1 MGTLPLN
8 EIASSETAS
17 EVRSR
22 LLADERDLTS
32 AADGD
37 LAYWRGVAAESTG
50 PILEIGCGA
59 GRILTALGAQE
70 RQLIGIDLDA
80 VALALANERVPSAEW
95 ILADGRTWRH
105 EATAASLV
113 IIGGDLLS
121 LITVPGDLEA
131 LLRTAALHCAPGGQ
145 VGIDAT
151 LMDPQLFADEVEG
164 EWSIDLER
172 VDADFEAVRRESHI
186 RPDPEMRSNTVLLEI
201 RHRAVGVDGSLTV
214 IYPDRAPF
222 TIRAWQPD
230 EVRALAAAAGLRV
243 TRVGADDRL
252 RWLLRS
258 AHE

>member
-1 MGTLPLN
+1 MGTLPL
-8 EIASSETAS
+8 SETAS

-37 LAYWRGVAAESTG
+37 LAYWREVAAESNGTV
-50 PILEIGCGA
+50 LEIGCGA
-59 GRILTALGAQE
+59 GRILTALDAAE

-80 VALALANERVPSAEW
+80 AALTLAAERAAAAEW
-95 ILADGRTWRH
+95 ICADGRTWRR
-105 EATAASLV
+105 EATAATLV
-113 IIGGDLLS
+113 ILGGDLLS
-121 LITVPGDLEA
+121 LITAPDDLEA

-151 LMDPQLFADEVEG
+151 LMDPQLFADEIEG
-164 EWSIDLER
+164 AWGVDLDR
-172 VDADFEAVRRESHI
+172 ADADLGAVRRESRI
-186 RPDPEMRSNTVLLEI
+186 RLDPQVRTNTVVLEI
-201 RHRAVGVDGSLTV
+201 RHRAVGADGRLTV

-222 TIRAWQPD
+222 AIRAWQPD

-258 AHE
+258 TNE

>member
-1 MGTLPLN
+1 MGTLPLS
-8 EIASSETAS
+8 ETASSETAS

-37 LAYWRGVAAESTG
+37 LAYWREVAAESTG

-59 GRILTALGAQE
+59 GRVLTALDSSE
-70 RQLIGIDLDA
+70 RQLIGIDLDLA
-80 VALALANERVPSAEW
+80 ALALAAERAAAAEW
-95 ILADGRTWRH
+95 IAADGRTWRR
-105 EATAASLV
+105 EATAAGLV
-113 IIGGDLLS
+113 ILGGDLLS
-121 LITVPGDLEA
+121 LITAPDDLEA

-164 EWSIDLER
+164 EWSADLER
-172 VDADFEAVRRESHI
+172 ADDDFTTVRRESRI
-186 RPDPEMRSNTVLLEI
+186 TPDPQARSNTVLLEI
-201 RHRAVGVDGSLTV
+201 RHRAVGVDGRLTV

-222 TIRAWQPD
+222 AIRAWQPD
-230 EVRALAAAAGLRV
+230 EVRSLAAAADLRV

>member
-1 MGTLPLN
+1 MGTLPL
-8 EIASSETAS
+8 SETAS

-37 LAYWRGVAAESTG
+37 LAYWREVASESDGTA
-50 PILEIGCGA
+50 LEIGCGA
-59 GRILTALGAQE
+59 GRILTALDAAE
-70 RQLIGIDLDA
+70 RQLIGIDLD
-80 VALALANERVPSAEW
+80 VAALTLAAERAPSAEW
-95 ILADGRTWRH
+95 ICADGRLWRR

-113 IIGGDLLS
+113 ILGGDLLS
-121 LITVPGDLEA
+121 LITAPDDLAA

-145 VGIDAT
+145 VGLDAT

-164 EWSIDLER
+164 EWSVDLER
-172 VDADFEAVRRESHI
+172 ADADFTTVRRESRI
-186 RPDPEMRSNTVLLEI
+186 SPDPQARTNTVVLEI
-201 RHRAVGVDGSLTV
+201 RHRAVGVDGRLTV

-222 TIRAWQPD
+222 AIRAWQPD
-230 EVRALAAAAGLRV
+230 EVRALAASVGLRV
-243 TRVGADDRL
+243 ARVGADDRL

>member
-1 MGTLPLN
+1 MGTLPL
-8 EIASSETAS
+8 SETAS
-17 EVRSR
+17 EVRNR

-37 LAYWRGVAAESTG
+37 LAYWRRVAAESTG

-59 GRILTALGAQE
+59 GRVLTALDSSE
-70 RQLIGIDLDA
+70 RQLIGVDLDVA
-80 VALALANERVPSAEW
+80 ALALAAERAPATEW
-95 ILADGRTWRH
+95 ICADGRTWRR
-105 EATAASLV
+105 EATAATLV
-113 IIGGDLLS
+113 ILGGDLLS
-121 LITVPGDLEA
+121 LITVPDDLEA

-164 EWSIDLER
+164 EWGADLER
-172 VDADFEAVRRESHI
+172 ADADFATVRRESRI
-186 RPDPEMRSNTVLLEI
+186 TPDPQARTNTVLLEI
-201 RHRAVGVDGSLTV
+201 RHRAVGADGQLIA

-222 TIRAWQPD
+222 AIRAWQPD
-230 EVRALAAAAGLRV
+230 EVRALAATAGLRV
-243 TRVGADDRL
+243 TRVGDDDRL

>member
-1 MGTLPLN
+1 MGTLPL
-8 EIASSETAS
+8 SETAS
-17 EVRSR
+17 EVRNR
-22 LLADERDLTS
+22 LLADERDLAS

-37 LAYWRGVAAESTG
+37 LAYWQEVAAESDG
-50 PILEIGCGA
+50 PIVEIGCGA
-59 GRILTALGAQE
+59 GRILTTLGAAE
-70 RQLIGIDLDA
+70 RQLIGLDLD
-80 VALALANERVPSAEW
+80 VTALTLAAERAPAAEW
-95 ILADGRTWRH
+95 ICADGRTWRR

-113 IIGGDLLS
+113 ILGGDLLS
-121 LITVPGDLEA
+121 LITVPDDLEA

-164 EWSIDLER
+164 EWSVDLER
-172 VDADFEAVRRESHI
+172 ADADFTTVRRESRI
-186 RPDPEMRSNTVLLEI
+186 TPDPQARTNTVLLEI
-201 RHRAVGVDGSLTV
+201 RHRAVGADGQLTA

-222 TIRAWQPD
+222 AIRAWQPD

>member
-1 MGTLPLN
+1 MGTLPL
-8 EIASSETAS
+8 SETAS

-37 LAYWRGVAAESTG
+37 LAYWREVASESDGTA
-50 PILEIGCGA
+50 LEIGCGA
-59 GRILTALGAQE
+59 GRILTALDAAE
-70 RQLIGIDLDA
+70 RQLIGIDLD
-80 VALALANERVPSAEW
+80 VAALTLAAERAPSAEW
-95 ILADGRTWRH
+95 ICADGRLWRR

-113 IIGGDLLS
+113 ILGGDLLS
-121 LITVPGDLEA
+121 LITAPDDLAA

-151 LMDPQLFADEVEG
+151 LMDPQLFADEIEG
-164 EWSIDLER
+164 AWGVDLDR
-172 VDADFEAVRRESHI
+172 ADADLGTVRRESRI
-186 RPDPEMRSNTVLLEI
+186 RLDPQTRTNTVLLEI
-201 RHRAVGVDGSLTV
+201 RHRAVGADGRLTV

-222 TIRAWQPD
+222 AIRAWQPN
-230 EVRALAAAAGLRV
+230 EVRALAASVGLRV
-243 TRVGADDRL
+243 ARVGADDRL

>member
-1 MGTLPLN
+1 LGTLPL
-8 EIASSETAS
+8 SETAS
-17 EVRSR
+17 EIRSC

-37 LAYWRGVAAESTG
+37 LAYWREVAAESDG
-50 PILEIGCGA
+50 PIVEIGCGA
-59 GRILTALGAQE
+59 GRVLTALGANK
-70 RQLIGIDLDA
+70 RQLIGIDLDVA
-80 VALALANERVPSAEW
+80 ALALAAERAPDTEW
-95 ILADGRTWRH
+95 ILADGRIWRR
-105 EATAASLV
+105 EATAVSLV
-113 IIGGDLLS
+113 ILGGDLLS
-121 LITVPGDLEA
+121 LITAPSDLEA

-164 EWSIDLER
+164 EWSVDLER
-172 VDADFEAVRRESHI
+172 ADADFTAVRRESRI
-186 RPDPEMRSNTVLLEI
+186 TPDPQARSNTVLLEI
-201 RHRAVGVDGSLTV
+201 RHRAVGVDGRLTV

-222 TIRAWQPD
+222 AIRAWQPD

>member
-1 MGTLPLN
+1 MGTLPL
-8 EIASSETAS
+8 SETAA

-37 LAYWRGVAAESTG
+37 LAYWREVAAESEG
-50 PILEIGCGA
+50 PALEIGCGA
-59 GRILTALGAQE
+59 GRILTALGAGE
-70 RQLIGIDLDA
+70 RQLIGLDLDVAALA
-80 VALALANERVPSAEW
+80 VAAERAPAAEW
-95 ILADGRTWRH
+95 ICADGRTWRR

-113 IIGGDLLS
+113 ILGGDLLS
-121 LITVPGDLEA
+121 LITVPDDLEA

-164 EWSIDLER
+164 EWGVDLER
-172 VDADFEAVRRESHI
+172 ADADLDTVRRESRI
-186 RPDPEMRSNTVLLEI
+186 SPDPQARSNTVLLEI
-201 RHRAVGVDGSLTV
+201 RHRAVGADGLLAA

-222 TIRAWQPD
+222 AIRAWQPD

-258 AHE
+258 ARE